1 MARGAGLP
9 EPVGLPATMRE
20 RLRVLHVTPYFAPA
34 FAYGG
39 PPRSILGLCRGLDRA
54 GVLVQVF
61 TTTANGPA
69 SLPASFSEGGR
80 HAGVAVRYFPRAFPR
95 RLFGAAGLAPALAAQ
110 IGHCDLVHTHGL
122 WHWPGWTA
130 ARHARRRLI
139 PHVISPRGML
149 DAGSIAH
156 HAWRKQAAYWMRERR
171 HLEGAALLH
180 AASDAEARTLARRVP
195 SVSVAMLPNGV
206 DAPADEDLARGRF
219 RHRLGLAADAPLIV
233 LLGRLH
239 PIKRLDLLAAAFAEV
254 RARYRTAR
262 LVIAGPDEDGYRGRV
277 EPLFAPER
285 GAVHWTGEVGEADKW
300 ALLADADALV
310 MCSDS
315 ESFGLSVLEAM
326 AAGVP
331 VVATRTCPWEEVET
345 AGCGFWVPHDAH
357 ALASALGRLLGEPA
371 WARAMGQKGRVLARA
386 KYSWD
391 SIAGAMAG
399 HYEDVVVRNK
409 ALTTT
414 S

>member
-1 MARGAGLP
+1 
-9 EPVGLPATMRE
+9 MRE

-54 GVLVQVF
+54 GVEVQVF

-69 SLPASFSEGGR
+69 SLPASSSEGDR
-80 HAGVAVRYFPRAFPR
+80 HAGIAVRYFPRAFPR
-95 RLFGAAGLAPALAAQ
+95 RLFGAAGLAPALEAQ

-139 PHVISPRGML
+139 PYVISPRGML

-156 HAWRKQAAYWMRERR
+156 HAWRKQAAYWTRERR
-171 HLEGAALLH
+171 HLEAAALLH
-180 AASDAEARTLARRVP
+180 AASDAEASTLARRVP

-233 LLGRLH
+233 FLGRLH

-254 RARYRTAR
+254 RARHRTAR
-262 LVIAGPDEDGYRGRV
+262 LVIAGPDENGYRGRV
-277 EPLFAPER
+277 EPLFAPVR
-285 GAVHWTGEVGEADKW
+285 DAVHWIGEVGEADKW

-326 AAGVP
+326 AAAVP

-345 AGCGFWVPHDAH
+345 AGCGFSVPHDAH
-357 ALASALGRLLGEPA
+357 ALAAALGRLLDEPA
-371 WARAMGQKGRVLARA
+371 RARAMGQKGRALARA

-391 SIAGAMAG
+391 AIAGAMAG
-399 HYEDVVVRNK
+399 HYEDDRARAGK
-409 ALTTT
+409 ALTPVE
-414 S
+414 